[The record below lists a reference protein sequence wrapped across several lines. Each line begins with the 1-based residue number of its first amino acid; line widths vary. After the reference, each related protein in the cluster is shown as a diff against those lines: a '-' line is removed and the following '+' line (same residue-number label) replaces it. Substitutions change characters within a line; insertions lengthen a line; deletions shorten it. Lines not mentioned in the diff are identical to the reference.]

1 MEKLHLGAYQ
11 TLDLQ
16 SHDLGDQYTKSGD
29 EPRTLV
35 VKLTTAMDEH
45 FVNRTVTALLTED
58 AQESPKAVNIDQVA
72 FHTAR

>member
-1 MEKLHLGAYQ
+1 MEQLHLGAYQ

-16 SHDLGDQYTKSGD
+16 SHDLGDQYTKSGT

-58 AQESPKAVNIDQVA
+58 AQRDIIRI
-72 FHTAR
+72 FTANLSGVDL

>member
-16 SHDLGDQYTKSGD
+16 SHDLGEQYTEGGTAR
-29 EPRTLV
+29 RTMV

-45 FVNRTVTALLTED
+45 FVNRTVTALLTEQ
-58 AQESPKAVNIDQVA
+58 AQRDIIEKLQANLAGEDL
-72 FHTAR
+72 